1 MKRKNI
7 NHNLDVAK
15 SHIKQAIKALSGNR
29 GAYDSALAV
38 RIIPHL
44 ETAYQ
49 QATEIQDEDWNRYAK
64 KLNNTR

>member
-1 MKRKNI
+1 MHKI
-7 NHNLDVAK
+7 DMNHNLDIVK
-15 SHIKQAIKALSGNR
+15 SQIKQAITALSGIK
-29 GAYDSALAV
+29 GAYDGAIAV

-49 QATEIQDEDWNRYAK
+49 QATEIQDEDWNKYAK